1 MHWRLATFV
10 LVAAILEAQSQP
22 DVILRSTTRLVQMS
36 VVAQDKD
43 GHPILDLKREDFHLA
58 DQGKPREIRV
68 FSLNA
73 SRFKTPDMGAGG
85 PRIYSNSF
93 DERAGPSAITIIVI
107 DSLNTKWT
115 DQSRAARQL
124 IQFLRQIQPEEH
136 VAIYSIDG
144 AGFQVLHDFTRDA
157 SDLVS
162 TLAHWNGVI
171 PSVDPQDSRQNIGT
185 LLAQVLQG
193 SDPVHRE
200 NQLAGNY
207 DSHNS
212 LATLHAMEVIA
223 GSLKNIPGRKNLI
236 WISNGFPVAEW
247 GNLATTAQPGCA
259 RCAPFLVN
267 SPVWSVYGEGH
278 TGQIH
283 DSLGDTDNYAPQMD
297 RAMRIVDQANLA
309 IYPVEARGLFSGY
322 GGFDSDPVDVQGT
335 QDVMLDIAKKTGGR
349 AFINGNDIAGAIRTA
364 SEDSRVTYTLGFYPD
379 TVRMDGKFHR
389 VKIGVNRPGVTLR
402 YREGYV
408 DEAGSPRV
416 PQTRKAELDEAFRSP
431 IDANAILLKAALKPA
446 PEGWVNLD
454 LRIDLATLQLLPEND
469 RHSGEFDILVLQRN
483 ETGQT
488 FGRVNDTVMMN
499 FREATYRKL
508 IEEGVPYQRTILID
522 PKATVLRAVVRDA
535 ATGNIGSLT
544 IPVR

>member
-1 MHWRLATFV
+1 
-10 LVAAILEAQSQP
+10 
-22 DVILRSTTRLVQMS
+22 
-36 VVAQDKD
+36 
-43 GHPILDLKREDFHLA
+43 
-58 DQGKPREIRV
+58 
-68 FSLNA
+68 
-73 SRFKTPDMGAGG
+73 
-85 PRIYSNSF
+85 
-93 DERAGPSAITIIVI
+93 
-107 DSLNTKWT
+107 
-115 DQSRAARQL
+115 
-124 IQFLRQIQPEEH
+124 
-136 VAIYSIDG
+136 
-144 AGFQVLHDFTRDA
+144 
-157 SDLVS
+157 
-162 TLAHWNGVI
+162 
-171 PSVDPQDSRQNIGT
+171 
-185 LLAQVLQG
+185 
-193 SDPVHRE
+193 
-200 NQLAGNY
+200 
-207 DSHNS
+207 
-212 LATLHAMEVIA
+212 MEVIA